1 MFDYDSSHQL
11 GSLFDLFL
19 DQYWSTRRL
28 SSEILAREGKL
39 TSLGVSSGD
48 RVLLAH
54 GGSLDFFADLLAVWR
69 VGACAACID
78 PGLPVSQIQKIS
90 DFAEVKLALVGTDTK
105 ASLSLSTPIVDLSR
119 ESFTVTRRSYE
130 PRSEADHEAL
140 ILFTS
145 GTTGLPKGVV
155 LTFRALQT
163 RFALNAERIGV
174 SQLHTTLCPLPTH
187 FGHGLIGNCLTPLF
201 AGGQVV
207 LAPNPTINHLS
218 EFGMIID
225 QHRVNFL
232 SSVPAFWN
240 LVTELSSEPKGGSLK
255 RVHIGSAPL
264 SEKSWREV
272 IRWAGVL
279 EVSNMYGLTETA
291 NWVAGASATHYQP
304 KDGLVGRLWGGECR
318 VLTNDRG
325 LDSHGEGE
333 IFLKV
338 PSVMMGYLKQQDLTQ
353 AVIKDGW
360 LKTGDSGSIDESG
373 TLTLKGRLKFEINR
387 GGQKIQPE
395 DVNLVLNKHPAIREA
410 YTFGIPDQ
418 LLGEVVGVALSL
430 EEGAELDIQELKAWC
445 RGWLVK
451 EKVPEKWFQVTEIPK
466 TARGKVNKMKL
477 IGLCLEGGN
486 FREDNSDA

>member
-1 MFDYDSSHQL
+1 
-11 GSLFDLFL
+11 
-19 DQYWSTRRL
+19 
-28 SSEILAREGKL
+28 
-39 TSLGVSSGD
+39 GVSSGD

-232 SSVPAFWN
+232 SS
-240 LVTELSSEPKGGSLK
+240 
-255 RVHIGSAPL
+255 
-264 SEKSWREV
+264 
-272 IRWAGVL
+272 
-279 EVSNMYGLTETA
+279 
-291 NWVAGASATHYQP
+291 
-304 KDGLVGRLWGGECR
+304 
-318 VLTNDRG
+318 
-325 LDSHGEGE
+325 
-333 IFLKV
+333 
-338 PSVMMGYLKQQDLTQ
+338 
-353 AVIKDGW
+353 
-360 LKTGDSGSIDESG
+360 
-373 TLTLKGRLKFEINR
+373 
-387 GGQKIQPE
+387 
-395 DVNLVLNKHPAIREA
+395 
-410 YTFGIPDQ
+410 
-418 LLGEVVGVALSL
+418 
-430 EEGAELDIQELKAWC
+430 
-445 RGWLVK
+445 
-451 EKVPEKWFQVTEIPK
+451 
-466 TARGKVNKMKL
+466 
-477 IGLCLEGGN
+477 
-486 FREDNSDA
+486 